1 MPIKCCVNA
10 TLMGSGLRNTY
21 IKMIYSKI
29 NNKKK
34 KSKEIYIV
42 KSEYTLTFFDARYS
56 IPLATQY
63 PKTVRSLEVSAA
75 ESSLKL

>member
-1 MPIKCCVNA
+1 
-10 TLMGSGLRNTY
+10 
-21 IKMIYSKI
+21 MIYIKI
-29 NNKKK
+29 NNKK

-56 IPLATQY
+56 MPLATQY